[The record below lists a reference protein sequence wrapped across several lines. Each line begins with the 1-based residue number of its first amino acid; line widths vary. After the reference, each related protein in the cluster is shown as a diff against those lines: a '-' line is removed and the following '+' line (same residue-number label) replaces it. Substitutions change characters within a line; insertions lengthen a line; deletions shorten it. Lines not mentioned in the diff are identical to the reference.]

1 MGNTRHGAQNRPH
14 LTLAVSDGR
23 PLPENSQSPDL
34 AAIYTFLAPE
44 IQDRMGSDFLNKVPY
59 ELLQSYCLATVRQNQ
74 PTAALLYELITNF
87 MKAYSNPETNAD
99 ALKAFDY
106 LTHLSEVAPQQ

>member
-1 MGNTRHGAQNRPH
+1 
-14 LTLAVSDGR
+14 
-23 PLPENSQSPDL
+23 
-34 AAIYTFLAPE
+34 
-44 IQDRMGSDFLNKVPY
+44 
-59 ELLQSYCLATVRQNQ
+59 LATVRQNQ

-106 LTHLSEVAPQQ
+106 LTHLSEVASQQ

>member
-1 MGNTRHGAQNRPH
+1 MGSTRHGVQSKPH

-23 PLPENSQSPDL
+23 PLPDDGQSPDL

-44 IQDRMGSDFLNKVPY
+44 IEDRMGADFLTKVPY
-59 ELLQSYCLATVRQNQ
+59 ELLQSYCLATVRQNE

-87 MKAYSNPETNAD
+87 MKAYANPETNAD

-106 LTHLSEVAPQQ
+106 LSHLSEVASKQ